1 MTENAMRESGI
12 RPWTKPLKNNSNS
25 KLSRY
30 AILRLIM
37 RLLEV
42 LFRASARQKQA
53 GKIIKRLAPGYNSG
67 I

>member
-12 RPWTKPLKNNSNS
+12 RRWTKPLKNNSNS
-25 KLSRY
+25 KLS
-30 AILRLIM
+30 
-37 RLLEV
+37 
-42 LFRASARQKQA
+42 ASARQKQA